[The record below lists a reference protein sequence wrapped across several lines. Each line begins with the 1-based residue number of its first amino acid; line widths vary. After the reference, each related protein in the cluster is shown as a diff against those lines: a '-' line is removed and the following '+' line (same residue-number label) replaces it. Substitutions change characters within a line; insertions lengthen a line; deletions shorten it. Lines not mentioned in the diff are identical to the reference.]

1 MATCLARLVVW
12 VLAHNH
18 DLDLLKRGRAGPAV
32 NKMWRRINRLAGSF
46 LGIQERLEF
55 FERLLPH
62 GWLKPLEPRFAHGC
76 ALEEER
82 VLRRT

>member
-1 MATCLARLVVW
+1 M
-12 VLAHNH
+12 
-18 DLDLLKRGRAGPAV
+18 

-62 GWLKPLEPRFAHGC
+62 GWLEPLEPRFAHGC

-82 VLRRT
+82 VLSRT